1 MKKKILGLSTA
12 LALAGVAGT
21 AQAVNISEDGLGQ
34 VLLFPYYTVN
44 GDYDTY
50 INITN
55 TSDRTAMFK
64 IRFREAHN
72 SRDARDFNVILS
84 PYDVWTATVTKAE
97 NGNPR
102 IQTTDTTCTA
112 PRLPVIAG
120 NLRGIEFTN
129 LDYIQNGTGGADMR
143 DGGGTS
149 IARTEQGHFEVI
161 LMGLSDASTTS
172 GTSVAYNAKHVVTNG
187 VSAPR
192 NCNNIVSRFSSDLAS
207 IVEEF
212 DEMGN
217 VLKGSASLLKAGEG
231 KATGY
236 DPVVLANWR
245 MDPIVRE
252 PADTQP
258 HLNDTD
264 PWADTLDSVVSGYGN
279 FDRGVDAV
287 SALLM
292 ATGVINQFSV
302 NPAANVAT
310 DWVVTFPTKNWYV
323 DTALKGTGPAIAP
336 FVENFQTGSNGLSC
350 VAVSFNYFDREERS
364 PEDSS
369 ELNFSPVPP
378 GAPGNALC
386 KETNVVTFNNSNV
399 FAAGDISVNVN
410 LEDGYNNGWM
420 DLRFTNSQNLLDEDE
435 VLWMGLP
442 VTGFAYTTREDGV
455 SGSENLSYG
464 TSWNHAYYRSV
475 DGEDS
480 IPTSL
485 L

>member
-12 LALAGVAGT
+12 LALAGVAST

-44 GDYDTY
+44 GDFDTY

-55 TSDRTAMFK
+55 TSDQTAMFK
-64 IRFREAHN
+64 IRFREGHN

-112 PRLPVIAG
+112 PRLPIISG

-129 LDYIQNGTGGADMR
+129 LDYSNPGTGGADRR

-161 LMGLSDASTTS
+161 LMGLSNASTSS
-172 GTSVAYNAKHVVTNG
+172 GSSTVAYKAKHVVDSNG

-192 NCNNIVSRFSSDLAS
+192 DCNGIVNQFNSNFAS
-207 IVEEF
+207 IQSEF
-212 DEMGN
+212 NAMGN
-217 VLKGSASLLKAGEG
+217 VLKGSASLLKAGQG

-245 MDPIVRE
+245 SAPQVNRPED
-252 PADTQP
+252 AQP
-258 HLNDTD
+258 HLNDTL
-264 PWADTLDSVVSGYGN
+264 PALADTLDSVQVGYGS
-279 FDRGVDAV
+279 FTRGVDAV

-310 DWVVTFPTKNWYV
+310 DWVVTFPTKNFYV
-323 DTALKGTGPAIAP
+323 DTLWNGGAPVAP
-336 FVENFQTGSNGLSC
+336 FVENFQTGNNGLSC
-350 VAVSFNYFDREERS
+350 MSVVFNYFDREERS
-364 PEDSS
+364 PEETT

-399 FAAGDISVNVN
+399 LGAGDISVNVN
-410 LEDGYNNGWM
+410 LDDGYNNGWM
-420 DLRFTNSQNLLDEDE
+420 DLRFTNSQDLEDNDGFIWE
-435 VLWMGLP
+435 GLP
-442 VTGFAYTTREDGV
+442 VIGFALTTREDGV

-475 DGEDS
+475 TEGPS
-480 IPTSL
+480 SP
-485 L
+485 